1 MVIVY
6 FFTFENIIWEKNKIV
21 QSNNA
26 QENILP
32 ERRRHQQMV
41 QFSIK
46 HRFEKNL
53 QNNKRTAITTKRIQT
68 ERRSHKTNLK
78 LLKKLFFKMGGF
90 FFDEYL

>member
-1 MVIVY
+1 
-6 FFTFENIIWEKNKIV
+6 
-21 QSNNA
+21 
-26 QENILP
+26 
-32 ERRRHQQMV
+32 MV

-78 LLKKLFFKMGGF
+78 LLKKTFFKMGGF